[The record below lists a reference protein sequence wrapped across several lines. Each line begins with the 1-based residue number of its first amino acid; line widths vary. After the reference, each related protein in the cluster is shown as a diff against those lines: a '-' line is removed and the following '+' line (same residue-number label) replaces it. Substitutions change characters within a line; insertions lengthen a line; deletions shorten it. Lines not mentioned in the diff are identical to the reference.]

1 MKNITRHKGVITNIK
16 RLPSSVN
23 GNPRYSF
30 ECDGYTIKTAVD
42 SMHGYGITNYGDKE
56 VTLTV
61 GLHYG
66 SLTLNTIEV
75 THLKLRL
82 LRNCTAI

>member
-1 MKNITRHKGVITNIK
+1 MQHIRGDNMKNITKHTGTITNIE

-42 SMHGYGITNYGDKE
+42 SMQGYALTNYEDRE
-56 VTLTV
+56 VTLTA
-61 GLHYG
+61 GTHYG
-66 SLTLNTIEV
+66 NLTLNTIEV
-75 THLKLRL
+75 IL
-82 LRNCTAI
+82 

>member
-1 MKNITRHKGVITNIK
+1 MKNITRHKGVVTNIK

-42 SMHGYGITNYGDKE
+42 SMHGYALTNYEDRE
-56 VTLTV
+56 VILTA
-61 GLHYG
+61 GSHYG
-66 SLTLNTIEV
+66 SLTLNTIGA
-75 THLKLRL
+75 TQ
-82 LRNCTAI
+82 